1 MNEEE
6 KLKLEQEAAERK
18 AAEEAAAEASK
29 ESEKSGEKPGVSD
42 AEAKLM
48 REVMQK
54 KEKVREL
61 ETRLRTFEGINPDE
75 VRALLAEKKK
85 AEEEALEKR
94 GEFDRLKA
102 RMAEEHQTELKAVK
116 DQFAEITNLNQ
127 SLNKTIEE
135 LTVGQAFSSSN
146 FISQDTVLT
155 PSKARIIY
163 GSHFDI
169 EGGQIV
175 AYDKP
180 RGASERTK
188 LVDARGAAL
197 PFEDALKRIVDADP
211 DKDTMIRSKAK
222 AGAESK
228 TETVKVREKAPE
240 LRGRDRIAAALSAAS
255 KKK

>member
-1 MNEEE
+1 MMNEEE

-135 LTVGQAFSSSN
+135 L
-146 FISQDTVLT
+146 
-155 PSKARIIY
+155 
-163 GSHFDI
+163 
-169 EGGQIV
+169 
-175 AYDKP
+175 
-180 RGASERTK
+180 
-188 LVDARGAAL
+188 
-197 PFEDALKRIVDADP
+197 
-211 DKDTMIRSKAK
+211 
-222 AGAESK
+222 
-228 TETVKVREKAPE
+228 
-240 LRGRDRIAAALSAAS
+240 
-255 KKK
+255 